1 MAPSQISR
9 SRNRTAALGL
19 DFSMPGQAVTST
31 ALCPSRALLSHAK
44 MGVGSARGR
53 TVKPSA
59 LLQEHRD
66 EVRRIIGSYRARNP
80 RVFGSVARGEDS
92 DESDLDILIDPM
104 PGTSLFDIGG
114 IRQDL
119 LDLLG
124 VEVDVVTPNA
134 LSEGVRADV
143 LAEAVPL

>member
-1 MAPSQISR
+1 
-9 SRNRTAALGL
+9 
-19 DFSMPGQAVTST
+19 
-31 ALCPSRALLSHAK
+31 

>member
-1 MAPSQISR
+1 M
-9 SRNRTAALGL
+9 
-19 DFSMPGQAVTST
+19 
-31 ALCPSRALLSHAK
+31 
-44 MGVGSARGR
+44 
-53 TVKPSA
+53 KPSI
-59 LLQEHRD
+59 LLRENRD

-80 RVFGSVARGEDS
+80 RVFGSVARGDDG
-92 DESDLDILIDPM
+92 DESDLDILIDPT
-104 PGTSLFDIGG
+104 PDTSLFDIGG

-134 LSEGVRADV
+134 LSEEIRADV